1 MEDHLRH
8 LLDELSAAIRRTDDD
23 DHRRELTRLHGEIE
37 RRLDV
42 GAAGIGAGGQL
53 VSGPGAG
60 GPGVPPGTV
69 PPGTVPPGAG
79 VDAEEHDGLID
90 RLESAELRFE
100 ADHPSLGASIRQ
112 AIQSLTAGGI

>member
-1 MEDHLRH
+1 MEQHLRH
-8 LLDELSAAIRRTDDD
+8 LLDELSAAISRTDDE

-42 GAAGIGAGGQL
+42 GAAGMEAGGHL

-60 GPGVPPGTV
+60 GPGAVPPGR
-69 PPGTVPPGAG
+69 GL
-79 VDAEEHDGLID
+79 DDDSDGLIE
-90 RLESAELRFE
+90 RLETAELRFE

>member
-1 MEDHLRH
+1 MEQHLRH
-8 LLDELSAAIRRTDDD
+8 LLDELSAAIGRTDDE

-42 GAAGIGAGGQL
+42 GAAGMDAGGQL

-60 GPGVPPGTV
+60 GPGAVSSGP
-69 PPGTVPPGAG
+69 G
-79 VDAEEHDGLID
+79 VDDESDGLVE
-90 RLESAELRFE
+90 RLETAELRFE

>member
-1 MEDHLRH
+1 MEQHLRH
-8 LLDELSAAIRRTDDD
+8 LLDELSAAIGRTDDE

-42 GAAGIGAGGQL
+42 GAAGMDAGGQL
-53 VSGPGAG
+53 VSGPGA
-60 GPGVPPGTV
+60 VPPGR
-69 PPGTVPPGAG
+69 
-79 VDAEEHDGLID
+79 GLDDDPD
-90 RLESAELRFE
+90 RLIERLETAELRFE

>member
-1 MEDHLRH
+1 VEQHLRH
-8 LLDELSAAIRRTDDD
+8 LLDELSAAISRTDDEN
-23 DHRRELTRLHGEIE
+23 HRRELTRLHGEIE

-42 GAAGIGAGGQL
+42 GAAGFEAGGQL

-60 GPGVPPGTV
+60 GPGAVPPGRV
-69 PPGTVPPGAG
+69 L
-79 VDAEEHDGLID
+79 DDDSDGLVE
-90 RLESAELRFE
+90 RLETAELRFE